1 MFGMGYYTSYIILIP
16 AMIFALIAQN
26 MVKSNFK
33 KYSKIANSRGMTG
46 AEVAA
51 LILSNHGLSHVKV
64 EQLQGKMTDHYDP
77 RHKAVRLSQGVYNA
91 RSIAALSIAA
101 HECGHAIQHDEA
113 YSFLAFR
120 EFMFPAVN
128 ICSRYAMPI
137 AVAGIFIGYLG
148 ANFGLFILQ
157 IGILLFTVVVL
168 FQLVTLPVEFDAS
181 RRAIN
186 ILSEYNYLNDNEVPG
201 AKNMLRAAAM
211 TYVAAAATALSSLL
225 RLIMIARRR

>member
-1 MFGMGYYTSYIILIP
+1 MFGSMYYGSYIILIP
-16 AMIFALIAQN
+16 AMIFAFIAQN

-33 KYSKIANSRGMTG
+33 KYSKIGNSRGMTG

-64 EQLQGKMTDHYDP
+64 EPLQGKMTDHYDP
-77 RHKAVRLSQGVYNA
+77 RHKAVRLSEGVYNA

-101 HECGHAIQHDEA
+101 HECGHAIQHDESYA
-113 YSFLAFR
+113 YLSFR

-128 ICSRYAMPI
+128 LSNRLAMPI
-137 AVAGIFIGYLG
+137 AVFGIFIGYIG
-148 ANFGLFILQ
+148 INFGIIFLQ
-157 IGILLFTVVVL
+157 IGILLFSVVVL
-168 FQLVTLPVEFDAS
+168 FQLVTLPVEFNAS
-181 RRAIN
+181 KRAIT
-186 ILSEYNYLNDNEVPG
+186 ILEEYNYLNPNEVSG
-201 AKNMLRAAAM
+201 AKRMLNAAAM